1 MLLIV
6 AGAAALL
13 YNVGVGRYGEF
24 RTRQMAAVPAL
35 ETCENATV
43 VTVARTSSEQ
53 LRRTVSPLTGL
64 VEKAEDRCAWN
75 AWLLS
80 SPSTPDAGAPR
91 RQCSEDDRG
100 GEECPAA
107 LLTPGTSYTF
117 AYRSYVNFEES
128 GAIKKA
134 LFHVPTWMG
143 YVGVR
148 RGSLA
153 VGEDGKSVTL
163 TDYFRKRF
171 TPTTIIWEGALD
183 WRGEE
188 GDGMP
193 RIVWTSSSMVT
204 GRGKSRETIERP
216 SISEKLRQTPWDII
230 KVEDGIVGFRRGD
243 VGMLAYAT

>member
-1 MLLIV
+1 MIHLGGIIV

-13 YNVGVGRYGEF
+13 YNVGVGQYGEF

-35 ETCENATV
+35 ETCENATI
-43 VTVARTSSEQ
+43 TKTSSE

-75 AWLLS
+75 TWLLS
-80 SPSTPDAGAPR
+80 PSSAA
-91 RQCSEDDRG
+91 RQCSEGDR
-100 GEECPAA
+100 GEECSP
-107 LLTPGTSYTF
+107 LLAPGTLYTF

-143 YVGVR
+143 FIGVR

-171 TPTTIIWEGALD
+171 TPTTITWEGTLEN
-183 WRGEE
+183 RREE
-188 GDGMP
+188 EDGMP